1 MGNTLRLL
9 EAQATEN
16 THLNRHGHLQYSNSI
31 VKKTKIKKKVFGIDP
46 SIVIKR
52 EKSKDGVPKII
63 KILIEEIKK
72 KGKLKKK

>member
-31 VKKTKIKKKVFGIDP
+31 VKKNKNKKKGLWDR
-46 SIVIKR
+46 SKYSNKKR
-52 EKSKDGVPKII
+52 EKQGWGTQNNKNFD
-63 KILIEEIKK
+63 
-72 KGKLKKK
+72 